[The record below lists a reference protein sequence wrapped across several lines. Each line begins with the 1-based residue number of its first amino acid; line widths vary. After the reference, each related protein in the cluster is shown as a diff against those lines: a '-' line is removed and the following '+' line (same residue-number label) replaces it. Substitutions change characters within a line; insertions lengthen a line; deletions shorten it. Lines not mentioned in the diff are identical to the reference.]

1 MTKLNNSAR
10 PRDPSGSAEPR
21 AARQAQSPF
30 VDWQPASLLRDQVAP
45 QIPARPPESAVARP
59 ANEDPFTAAA
69 PASAT
74 LPSATP
80 PSASSSAPDA
90 QPVDYA
96 PLPVCPASAPSDASA
111 APANRAEPA
120 AAASELLAPAMPA
133 GSAVLE
139 PASQANGAPPEAP
152 ASESPAPSA
161 SAGGG
166 KMGERLVS
174 AGLLTPEQV
183 QRTIELQQQSGL
195 RFGEAAIRLGF
206 VTERDMQN
214 ALSEQFNYATAL
226 MAHPTLHTS
235 LAIAHNPFG
244 REAEAIRQIRAEISL
259 RLNSRKHFSLAVV
272 SPNDGDGKSY
282 VAASLAVAYSQ
293 SGQRVLLINADLRG
307 GAGSE
312 LFKLKG
318 GAGLSTMLA
327 GREAHA
333 PGQSVPGFPLLH
345 VLSCGPTPPNPTEIL
360 GAPALQRFI
369 DRFRDDF
376 DVIVVDTPAAN
387 RSADAQ
393 IIASQ
398 TDVCMLVVRQ
408 DATLMADLRQTQ
420 ERMRRAGAQ
429 LVGSVYN
436 SYGSPQAG
444 SARTSWWARWL
455 RRR

>member
-1 MTKLNNSAR
+1 MKER
-10 PRDPSGSAEPR
+10 RDLLGTRTPFAGSNAPKPGHAPDVR
-21 AARQAQSPF
+21 SPF
-30 VDWQPASLLRDQVAP
+30 VDWPPAGLSKDPASDRNVEAEPAEPFEPETARGEPARNEPFTGFQAAGSNPEPVPEAFPAAQPASEAAAQT
-45 QIPARPPESAVARP
+45 QPAR
-59 ANEDPFTAAA
+59 EDPA
-69 PASAT
+69 
-74 LPSATP
+74 LP
-80 PSASSSAPDA
+80 
-90 QPVDYA
+90 
-96 PLPVCPASAPSDASA
+96 
-111 APANRAEPA
+111 
-120 AAASELLAPAMPA
+120 
-133 GSAVLE
+133 G
-139 PASQANGAPPEAP
+139 
-152 ASESPAPSA
+152 
-161 SAGGG
+161 AGGG

-174 AGLLTPEQV
+174 AGLLTSEQV
-183 QRTIELQQQSGL
+183 QRTIELQRTSGL
-195 RFGEAAIRLGF
+195 RFGEAAVRLGF

-244 REAEAIRQIRAEISL
+244 KEAEAIRQIRAEISL

-307 GAGSE
+307 GTNTE
-312 LFKLKG
+312 LFKLGG

-327 GREAHA
+327 GRETQA

-345 VLSCGPTPPNPTEIL
+345 VLSAGPMPPNPTEIL

-408 DATLMADLRQTQ
+408 DATLLADLRQTQ

-429 LVGSVYN
+429 VVGSVYN
-436 SYGSPQAG
+436 SYSGPQAKP
-444 SARTSWWARWL
+444 ARMPWWAKWL